1 MFTSI
6 VALPNLNRV
15 AIITDK
21 SDELRFFN
29 LLNGSEDV
37 KPIYLDEELAHL
49 RNIQRRKHFKKFEV
63 QSPQIMAKR
72 NMSGKIS
79 GSYPKKQ
86 VASAKRRDIE
96 RLKSLMTEEA
106 VMELEKMSNV
116 KKTTIT
122 AIGKTLITQL
132 ISMDKISLLLLLKKD
147 LYRSGAGIERASNLC
162 TRTKMTLLRKTKMD
176 FVFLRPVDRSS
187 A

>member
-1 MFTSI
+1 
-6 VALPNLNRV
+6 
-15 AIITDK
+15 
-21 SDELRFFN
+21 
-29 LLNGSEDV
+29 
-37 KPIYLDEELAHL
+37 
-49 RNIQRRKHFKKFEV
+49 
-63 QSPQIMAKR
+63 
-72 NMSGKIS
+72 MSGKIS

-132 ISMDKISLLLLLKKD
+132 ISMDKISLL
-147 LYRSGAGIERASNLC
+147 
-162 TRTKMTLLRKTKMD
+162 
-176 FVFLRPVDRSS
+176 
-187 A
+187 